1 MHIAWVLKILGWFT
15 GANLKKV
22 FTFVIEYWRECIIAV
37 LLAVVLYQNKFE
49 TRFFFGAQT
58 IPALEADLAVVKA
71 NLDTCVAGN
80 KTLSDAIEE
89 NNQKI
94 EEYKALTKE
103 LEGSIAKLE
112 QDLEDA
118 RKVNEAEV
126 NDILKGPTPES
137 CEKAMQYLRDGT
149 EDLKW

>member
-1 MHIAWVLKILGWFT
+1 MHIGWVLKILGWVT

-71 NLDTCVAGN
+71 NLNTCVDGN
-80 KTLSDAIEE
+80 KALSDAIDE
-89 NNQKI
+89 NNDKI
-94 EEYKALTKE
+94 EEYKALTEE
-103 LEGSIAKLE
+103 LEGSIAILKS
-112 QDLEDA
+112 DLEEA
-118 RKVNEAEV
+118 RNKTAEEV
-126 NDILKGPTPES
+126 EDILKDPTPQS
-137 CEKAMQYLRDGT
+137 CEKAIEYLRDGT
-149 EDLKW
+149 EDLTW